1 MQPESS
7 LSREHASRP
16 PAGRRSAAPLPRPV
30 NRARDAAARHSLRV
44 RRLRLWLPILGGVV
58 ALAVVGWIA
67 WTQFSANFGLANV
80 LFTRDGVTMVDPHI
94 SGRSQGRAYEMVA
107 KRGVQ
112 SFDNAKKVRFEE
124 VSGRVEM
131 QDRRWI
137 TLTAPIGIFDG
148 TAQTLRLEGGVD
160 VVTSDGYRITTPTVD
175 MALDKGDMHTNDR
188 VEVNT
193 GTETLSAAT
202 AKILDNGKQM
212 LFTGGVRMS
221 LAPKARTVAPVE
233 PAADAATPLPPATPT
248 STVMPAAPA
257 PLPKKET
264 P

>member
-1 MQPESS
+1 MQPEPS
-7 LSREHASRP
+7 LSRERAPGTPAS
-16 PAGRRSAAPLPRPV
+16 GRRPSSAAPPTRAV
-30 NRARDAAARHSLRV
+30 SRARDAAARHSTRV

-131 QDRRWI
+131 QDRRWVK
-137 TLTAPIGIFDG
+137 LTAPIGIFDG

-160 VVTSDGYRITTPTVD
+160 VITSDGYRITTPTVD
-175 MALDKGDMHTNDR
+175 MALDKGDMQTNDR
-188 VEVNT
+188 IEVNT
-193 GTETLSAAT
+193 GSETLSAAA
-202 AKILDNGKQM
+202 AKIVDNGKQM
-212 LFTGGVRMS
+212 TFSGGVRMS
-221 LAPKARTVAPVE
+221 LAPKARTVAPIE
-233 PAADAATPLPPATPT
+233 PAADAPVLTPAPMP
-248 STVMPAAPA
+248 SPAATA
-257 PLPKKET
+257 PLPQKEN

>member
-1 MQPESS
+1 MQPEPS
-7 LSREHASRP
+7 LTRERASGLPASGRRP
-16 PAGRRSAAPLPRPV
+16 PAAPLRPV
-30 NRARDAAARHSLRV
+30 NRARDDAARHSARV

-58 ALAVVGWIA
+58 ALAVVGWVV
-67 WTQFSANFGLANV
+67 WTQVSANFGLANV

-137 TLTAPIGIFDG
+137 KLTAPIGIFDG

-175 MALDKGDMHTNDR
+175 MALDKGDMQTNDR
-188 VEVNT
+188 IEVDT
-193 GTETLSAAT
+193 GSETLSAAT
-202 AKILDNGKQM
+202 AQILDNGKQM

-221 LAPKARTVAPVE
+221 LTPKVRTVAPIE
-233 PAADAATPLPPATPT
+233 PSDPA
-248 STVMPAAPA
+248 SGAAPA
-257 PLPKKET
+257 AAALPQKEN